1 MKMHLIQNQKLDSK
15 RSDLIRNA
23 TIAIHL
29 LLIFFII
36 YTVVIGLYFIWYNP
50 LHNVSNNW
58 FLFLTSPFGPI
69 ENLSSIYGGNA
80 IVGFIWNGIEVG
92 VVLVILTFYFNT
104 YFNGYKKH
112 LNAYLIFLYSVVATY
127 ITSAIIWCI
136 QGSPSTGTS
145 IIGASAT
152 AFIGFMLITD
162 AIKALP
168 KYKIR
173 FLVFMFLF
181 IFVMALIL
189 IFYFLGNEYWYVH
202 LIGLVIFT
210 LLICLWIS
218 LNKRFSFSNKADIKA
233 LYSVFVPFIFI
244 VVSFLLFYFINSKLY
259 YSNPSI
265 SNISIMFLI
274 ESFTAIFS
282 AYRADR
288 LTLKYVFNK
297 RQAKELNPLAR
308 ILYKYFG
315 KSTIVLTLTFV
326 ALFSLI
332 VYIIYFYIIFIRLI
346 AIEVLMPII
355 MMVTF
360 GDWLNDEIKSL
371 FMRKGN

>member
-1 MKMHLIQNQKLDSK
+1 M
-15 RSDLIRNA
+15 
-23 TIAIHL
+23 
-29 LLIFFII
+29 
-36 YTVVIGLYFIWYNP
+36 
-50 LHNVSNNW
+50 
-58 FLFLTSPFGPI
+58 
-69 ENLSSIYGGNA
+69 
-80 IVGFIWNGIEVG
+80 
-92 VVLVILTFYFNT
+92 
-104 YFNGYKKH
+104 
-112 LNAYLIFLYSVVATY
+112 
-127 ITSAIIWCI
+127 
-136 QGSPSTGTS
+136 
-145 IIGASAT
+145 
-152 AFIGFMLITD
+152 
-162 AIKALP
+162 
-168 KYKIR
+168 
-173 FLVFMFLF
+173 
-181 IFVMALIL
+181 
-189 IFYFLGNEYWYVH
+189 H

-371 FMRKGN
+371 FIRKGN